1 MNHLFPLPLYTFLKI
16 AFKNGGFSIRKIKNI
31 TPWFIKTVLFEPV
44 RWAELGF
51 YNRKIN
57 QHSIQK
63 HPLFVLGYYRSG
75 TSYLHQCLVQD
86 DRFGYHSN
94 YQMVLPEVML
104 TTEKTL
110 LPVFESVCRLFKIKD
125 SVHRVP
131 LSFRFPG
138 EEDAT
143 MTTYLDSRS
152 SQWGY
157 FLPKMMNEHFQKFVM
172 FDNVD
177 QSEIEGWKKSFV
189 YLLKKISLANQQKQL
204 VLKSPPNTA
213 RIKLL
218 LSIFPDAKFIFIH
231 RNPYEVYASNKK
243 FWQVVQRQ
251 FALQGTK
258 SVDVNSIILDTYT
271 QIMNRYLEEKDI
283 VPPGQ
288 LTELAYD
295 DFIRNPVSSLQNA
308 YAELQLP
315 DFSYCEEKI
324 KTFTGPQKQFIQLKH
339 GLPDDERKLVT
350 EKLET
355 FIRHW
360 NYPLL

>member
-1 MNHLFPLPLYTFLKI
+1 M
-16 AFKNGGFSIRKIKNI
+16 
-31 TPWFIKTVLFEPV
+31 
-44 RWAELGF
+44 
-51 YNRKIN
+51 
-57 QHSIQK
+57 
-63 HPLFVLGYYRSG
+63 
-75 TSYLHQCLVQD
+75 
-86 DRFGYHSN
+86 
-94 YQMVLPEVML
+94 
-104 TTEKTL
+104 
-110 LPVFESVCRLFKIKD
+110 
-125 SVHRVP
+125 
-131 LSFRFPG
+131 
-138 EEDAT
+138 
-143 MTTYLDSRS
+143 
-152 SQWGY
+152 
-157 FLPKMMNEHFQKFVM
+157 
-172 FDNVD
+172 
-177 QSEIEGWKKSFV
+177 
-189 YLLKKISLANQQKQL
+189 
-204 VLKSPPNTA
+204 
-213 RIKLL
+213 
-218 LSIFPDAKFIFIH
+218 
-231 RNPYEVYASNKK
+231 
-243 FWQVVQRQ
+243 VQRQ

-324 KTFTGPQKQFIQLKH
+324 KAFTGPQNQFVQLKH